1 MSKVTPKESKDQI
14 LAAFNQLLTERKKS
28 ESKVETKEQE
38 AEKEKNQQ
46 LLETVA
52 GYTIDNIVNGMAALQ
67 LDFGSAMDELSQ
79 KLETEWGK
87 LDELKQGIATRHE
100 HLQQLRQVRLVA
112 DALYIL
118 RQENEAKLSILEA
131 NTTTEREEITKEMT
145 QTRKVWEKEQQEFE
159 AKIAEARE
167 LLARQQEGEE
177 GDYNYETER
186 LRKIEM
192 DEYREQKRL
201 QERELA
207 AANRDKEK
215 AWAAREQ
222 FLADNEAEFGDNET
236 KIAGFD
242 DKLAQEYNKAKE
254 EAIKKAE
261 REGKVKADLLE
272 KEWKA
277 DQQGYEFKI
286 QSLQETITRQTEQIG
301 EINAQLQATTTQ
313 AQNLAMRAFQNTD
326 Q

>member
-1 MSKVTPKESKDQI
+1 
-14 LAAFNQLLTERKKS
+14 
-28 ESKVETKEQE
+28 
-38 AEKEKNQQ
+38 
-46 LLETVA
+46 
-52 GYTIDNIVNGMAALQ
+52 MAALQ
-67 LDFGSAMDELSQ
+67 LDFGSAIDELSQ
-79 KLETEWGK
+79 KLETKSGK
-87 LDELKQGIATRHE
+87 LDELKQGISTRRE

-131 NTTTEREEITKEMT
+131 NTTTQREEITKEMI

-159 AKIAEARE
+159 AKIAEATE
-167 LLARQQEGEE
+167 LLVKQQQGEE
-177 GDYNYETER
+177 EDYNYETER

-222 FLADNEAEFGDNET
+222 FLADNEAEFTEIKA
-236 KIAGFD
+236 KIAGFE

-254 EAIKKAE
+254 EAIKEAE
-261 REGKVKADLLE
+261 KEGKIKVDLLE
-272 KEWKA
+272 KEWEA
-277 DQQGYEFKI
+277 DKRGYEFEI
-286 QSLQETITRQTEQIG
+286 QSLQETITRQTEQIT
-301 EINAQLQATTTQ
+301 EINGQLQATTTQ
-313 AQNLAMRAFQNTD
+313 AQNLAMRAFQNSD